1 MKWFKHDADMHQNRK
16 IRKLIRTHGATG
28 YAFWCVLL
36 EKIYFAEGDF
46 QISADELWFEDIA
59 EDLKLGDYRTPIRI
73 LDTLSELG
81 LISSQLWQDHVIAI
95 PAVTERGDQYL
106 IKRASEAEK
115 KREQRAK
122 KTQLSPRDKTGTKR
136 QKVKMSPSDTD
147 LDLDLD
153 PDPEKS
159 IKDLVLDSHTLSAS
173 AEIKSE
179 EGECD
184 KKNAVD
190 PWQDP
195 EPPKTRP
202 TPINQ
207 TTVNQVP
214 TTSSAALD
222 QGSAPRERE
231 SFSSIPERPAF
242 GVTRRVSNLE
252 KEPSQW
258 VPRWRKGMGPNEW
271 HEGFVDWMTVNMF
284 SGAKRSRGD
293 VVAYLRKREADPTG
307 AARQDIEAKFD
318 DYELSWAAKTGNPA
332 DDEWIELGKL
342 VSHVMEKKNV
352 A

>member
-1 MKWFKHDADMHQNRK
+1 MSMTWLKLHHDIIHDIKLRRFTPQEKWAWVIILVLASENSDRGRIEAD
-16 IRKLIRTHGATG
+16 
-28 YAFWCVLL
+28 
-36 EKIYFAEGDF
+36 D
-46 QISADELWFEDIA
+46 
-59 EDLKLGDYRTPIRI
+59 EDLADICEFNSTQDWLYFKDKLRAKGMIEQVPGSLKVTNWEKRQY
-73 LDTLSELG
+73 
-81 LISSQLWQDHVIAI
+81 SSPSDKPEA
-95 PAVTERGDQYL
+95 TRER
-106 IKRASEAEK
+106 KRK
-115 KREQRAK
+115 QRAK
-122 KTQLSPRDKTGTKR
+122 QKPDPISEGMSHHEHVTSMSRACHEIDKI
-136 QKVKMSPSDTD
+136 QSID
-147 LDLDLD
+147 LDL
-153 PDPEKS
+153 DPEKS

-173 AEIKSE
+173 AEIKNAES
-179 EGECD
+179 ECD

-207 TTVNQVP
+207 VTVNQIP

-258 VPRWRKGMGPNEW
+258 VPRWRKGVGPNEW